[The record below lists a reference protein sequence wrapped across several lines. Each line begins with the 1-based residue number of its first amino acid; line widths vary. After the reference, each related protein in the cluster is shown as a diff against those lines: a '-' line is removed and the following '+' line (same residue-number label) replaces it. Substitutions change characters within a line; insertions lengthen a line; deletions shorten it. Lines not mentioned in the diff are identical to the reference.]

1 MCTPRAVLADIL
13 RDRGIFAKADTSVVY
28 DRLQRKLARYQPPA
42 PQESARKAVRGRQPG
57 LNAPAVP
64 PTPAKGT
71 AEVAVTSHIVGAS
84 ELAKLLRCSTA
95 SVYRMARADEIP
107 SISVGRQWRFEVA
120 EVLRAL
126 REPADLWKQPGRSWS
141 AKRTR

>member
-28 DRLQRKLARYQPPA
+28 DRLQHRLTGYQPPA
-42 PQESARKAVRGRQPG
+42 PQESPRNAVRGRQPG
-57 LNAPAVP
+57 LNAPVVP
-64 PTPAKGT
+64 PAPAKGT

-84 ELAKLLRCSTA
+84 ELAKLLSCSTA

-107 SISVGRQWRFEVA
+107 SMSVGRQWRFEVA

-126 REPADLWKQPGRSWS
+126 REPVDLWKQPGRSWS